1 MSWASTVHRLQHIT
15 EDHCTVVYVDFV
27 RDVEQVVELFCN
39 SGTKAAKHMGQMTI
53 DDRNDTKKAFFSRRI
68 SSTCSNRI
76 L

>member
-1 MSWASTVHRLQHIT
+1 M
-15 EDHCTVVYVDFV
+15 VYVDFV

-53 DDRNDTKKAFFSRRI
+53 DDRNDTKKRFFSRRI